1 MFLCDFLVF
10 EWIKIK
16 LYKDS
21 LTLNDI
27 WREMKY
33 HKKNLNCL
41 IPHAQF
47 KPIVFASECNIPILL
62 GDLGGQ

>member
-1 MFLCDFLVF
+1 MIFFWKIDILTVFLCDFLVF

-33 HKKNLNCL
+33 HKKL
-41 IPHAQF
+41 
-47 KPIVFASECNIPILL
+47 
-62 GDLGGQ
+62 

>member
-1 MFLCDFLVF
+1 MNFFWKIDILTVFLCDFPVF

-27 WREMKY
+27 SEMKY
-33 HKKNLNCL
+33 HKKL
-41 IPHAQF
+41 
-47 KPIVFASECNIPILL
+47 
-62 GDLGGQ
+62 

>member
-1 MFLCDFLVF
+1 MNFFEKLTFWLFLCDFLVF

-33 HKKNLNCL
+33 HKKL
-41 IPHAQF
+41 
-47 KPIVFASECNIPILL
+47 
-62 GDLGGQ
+62 